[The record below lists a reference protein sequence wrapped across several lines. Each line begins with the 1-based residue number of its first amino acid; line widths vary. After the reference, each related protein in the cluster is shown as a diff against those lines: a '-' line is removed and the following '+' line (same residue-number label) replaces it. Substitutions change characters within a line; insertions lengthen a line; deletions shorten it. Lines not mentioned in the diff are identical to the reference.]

1 MIVTDRNF
9 RPIRCPQAHFNP
21 CVPAIDVHFGI
32 GRVEKNIIVRKEPG
46 VAIVPAA
53 KFLVT
58 GLYVAEIRLRQ
69 LQRYIVVV
77 EVPKSMTIQR
87 KLRVF
92 ANSSLQV
99 QILDTAVNL
108 ITRQPVFLLKLRA
121 IAAGN
126 DSADREFDPTLLLF
140 WLLFRGRSD
149 GL

>member
-1 MIVTDRNF
+1 
-9 RPIRCPQAHFNP
+9 
-21 CVPAIDVHFGI
+21 
-32 GRVEKNIIVRKEPG
+32 
-46 VAIVPAA
+46 
-53 KFLVT
+53 
-58 GLYVAEIRLRQ
+58 
-69 LQRYIVVV
+69 
-77 EVPKSMTIQR
+77 VPKSMTIQR

-126 DSADREFDPTLLLF
+126 DSANREFDPILVLF

-149 GL
+149 GLLIARPAVKPSGNKNSRKNQQQESARGGIHNIQINI